1 MSAFARKTPLVV
13 IAIGVGLLF
22 ASLRFAVGR
31 SATAAPQAQMV
42 APAPAPAEKNGEPI
56 SNEVGV
62 FQQLD

>member
-1 MSAFARKTPLVV
+1 MSAIAKKTPLVV

-31 SATAAPQAQMV
+31 SSASAAPQVQVV
-42 APAPAPAEKNGEPI
+42 APAPGAPQGEHI
-56 SNEVGV
+56 SNEITD